1 MIELVVFDMAGTT
14 VYDGDAVLH
23 SLQAALQS
31 EGIETERGEINA
43 VMGITKPVAIAH
55 ILTEKRGVISDKE
68 EVNRI
73 YKKFLA
79 QMLGYY
85 REHPD
90 VREVEGATQTFQT
103 LRSTGIKIGL
113 DTGFSRPI
121 ADTILARLGW
131 NHAGLIDATVT
142 SDEVENGRPAP
153 DMILRLMELTG
164 VSDMSNVVK
173 VGDTPS
179 DLQQGTSA
187 GCRFVVGVT
196 EGSHTRA
203 ELELLPHT
211 HLIGTVAE
219 LPKLLLEDS

>member
-23 SLQAALQS
+23 SLQAALLS
-31 EGIETERGEINA
+31 EGIETERDEVNA

-55 ILTEKRGVISDKE
+55 ILTQKRGMIPDNE

-73 YKKFLA
+73 HEKFLT
-79 QMLGYY
+79 QMFAYY

-90 VREVEGATQTFQT
+90 VREVDGAAETFQK
-103 LRSTGIKIGL
+103 LRAAGIKIGL
-113 DTGFSRPI
+113 DTGFSRSI
-121 ADTILARLGW
+121 ADTILMRLGW
-131 NHAGLIDATVT
+131 NNAGLIDATVT

-164 VSDMSNVVK
+164 VSDVAKVAK

-179 DLQQGTSA
+179 DLKQGTSA

-196 EGSHTRA
+196 EGSHSRS
-203 ELELLPHT
+203 ELEAFPHT

-219 LPKLLLEDS
+219 LPKLILEDA